1 MHDTSALD
9 STTIRIGT
17 LTAAAAISVLALG
30 FAPVPQVFYW
40 LGAAVLAVLLTIITG
55 PKGSNSALSLPLA
68 GLFAIPALGT
78 LVVRETSLIWAVVPV
93 LAFVVAAATWM
104 VATNRYAAIHDE
116 ATDTVETRAKTHA
129 PETTTVMLSS
139 KRSGDEKAA
148 AANDDTSATAA

>member
-1 MHDTSALD
+1 MHDTSAID

-30 FAPVPQVFYW
+30 FASVPQVFYW

-55 PKGSNSALSLPLA
+55 PKGSNSALSLPMT
-68 GLFAIPALGT
+68 GLLVVPALCT

-104 VATNRYAAIHDE
+104 VATNRYAAMHDE
-116 ATDTVETRAKTHA
+116 ATDTTVAETDA